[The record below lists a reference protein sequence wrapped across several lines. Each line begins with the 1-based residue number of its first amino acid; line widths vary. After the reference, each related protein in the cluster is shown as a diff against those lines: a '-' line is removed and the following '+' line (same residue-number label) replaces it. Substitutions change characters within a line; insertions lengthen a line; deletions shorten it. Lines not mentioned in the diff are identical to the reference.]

1 LKENGQT
8 GREWRLLGN
17 IRQILNLEALSVGF
31 VLEDANNYV
40 TLVQSVSAERTLG
53 RITISREA
61 TNKIRRRL

>member
-31 VLEDANNYV
+31 VLEDANDYV